1 MAASREETEGLRR
14 RLDDLEEHY
23 EALSRAA
30 LDAVGILGTGGLLLL
45 DHLQGIPDQVE
56 HAVEVGI
63 CRGAMLVFS
72 AAQLYSGQDLC
83 WMEPGFPQGM
93 TLRERERLADDFA
106 RAAGF
111 IAAEVSIS
119 NLLEKGANPDVAIP

>member
-14 RLDDLEEHY
+14 QLDNLEERY

-45 DHLQGIPDQVE
+45 DRLWGIPEQVE
-56 HAVEVGI
+56 CAVGLGI
-63 CRGAMLVFS
+63 RRGAMLAFA
-72 AAQLYSGQDLC
+72 AAQLRSGMDLRRL
-83 WMEPGFPQGM
+83 EPGFPKGT
-93 TLRERERLADDFA
+93 TLRERERLANDFA
-106 RAAGF
+106 GVAGF

-119 NLLEKGANPDVAIP
+119 NLVKKGANLDEAIP

>member
-14 RLDDLEEHY
+14 RLDDLEERY

-30 LDAVGILGTGGLLLL
+30 LDAVGIQGTGGLLLL
-45 DHLQGIPDQVE
+45 DRLRGIPDQVE
-56 HAVEVGI
+56 LGI
-63 CRGAMLVFS
+63 RRGAMLAFT
-72 AAQLYSGQDLC
+72 AAQLCSGHDLC
-83 WMEPGFPQGM
+83 RLEPGFPEGT
-93 TLRERERLADDFA
+93 TLWERERLADDFT

-111 IAAEVSIS
+111 IAADVSIS

>member
-14 RLDDLEEHY
+14 QLDNLEERY

-45 DHLQGIPDQVE
+45 DHLQGIPNQVQR
-56 HAVEVGI
+56 AVELGI
-63 CRGAMLVFS
+63 RRGAMLAFAV
-72 AAQLYSGQDLC
+72 AQLRSSQDLRRL
-83 WMEPGFPQGM
+83 EPGFPEGTM
-93 TLRERERLADDFA
+93 LRERERLADDFA
-106 RAAGF
+106 GAEGF

-119 NLLEKGANPDVAIP
+119 NLLEKGANWDEAIS